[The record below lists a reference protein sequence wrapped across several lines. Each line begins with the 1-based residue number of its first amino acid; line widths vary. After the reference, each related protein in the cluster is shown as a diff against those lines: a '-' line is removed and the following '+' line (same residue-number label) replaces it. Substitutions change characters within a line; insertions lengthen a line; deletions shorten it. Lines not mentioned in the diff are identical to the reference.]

1 MIMHL
6 LRANQETD
14 YNAMVAYLEDKGYTW
29 KNGKELTYK
38 EARESL
44 GNDKRKV
51 MLLQGSHVND
61 YQGGNT
67 GAFIT
72 VTYLSKVNKLKS
84 LLNEPT
90 WTMDNVQT
98 IIPLEYYN
106 L

>member
-1 MIMHL
+1 MIMYL

-14 YNAMVAYLEDKGYTW
+14 YNAMVAYLKDKGYAW
-29 KNGKELTYK
+29 KDGKELTYK

-67 GAFIT
+67 GTFIT
-72 VTYLSKVNKLKS
+72 VTYLAKVNKLLT
-84 LLNEPT
+84 LLKQPT

-106 L
+106 I

>member
-1 MIMHL
+1 MIMYL

-14 YNAMVAYLEDKGYTW
+14 YNAMVAYLKDKGYTW
-29 KNGKELTYK
+29 KDNKELTYK

-51 MLLQGSHVND
+51 MLLQGAHVND
-61 YQGGNT
+61 YHGGNT
-67 GAFIT
+67 GAYIS
-72 VTYLSKVNKLKS
+72 VTYLSKVNKLLS
-84 LLNEPT
+84 LLNQPT

-106 L
+106 I

>member
-1 MIMHL
+1 
-6 LRANQETD
+6 
-14 YNAMVAYLEDKGYTW
+14 MVAYLKDKGYAW
-29 KNGKELTYK
+29 KDGKELTYK

-67 GAFIT
+67 GTFIT
-72 VTYLSKVNKLKS
+72 VTYLAKVNKLLT
-84 LLNEPT
+84 LLKQPT

-106 L
+106 I

>member
-1 MIMHL
+1 MYL

-14 YNAMVAYLEDKGYTW
+14 YNAMVAYLKDKGYTW
-29 KNGKELTYK
+29 KDGKELTYK

-67 GAFIT
+67 GACIT
-72 VTYLSKVNKLKS
+72 VTYLSKVNKLLS
-84 LLNEPT
+84 LLNQPA

-106 L
+106 I

>member
-1 MIMHL
+1 MIMYL
-6 LRANQETD
+6 LRANQESD
-14 YNAMVAYLEDKGYTW
+14 YNAMVKYLKDKGFNW
-29 KNGKELTYK
+29 KDTELTY
-38 EARESL
+38 EQAQAEL

-84 LLNEPT
+84 LLNEPA

-106 L
+106 I

>member
-1 MIMHL
+1 MIMYL
-6 LRANQETD
+6 LRANQESD
-14 YNAMVAYLEDKGYTW
+14 YNAMVAYLKDKGYTW
-29 KNGKELTYK
+29 KDGKELTYK
-38 EARESL
+38 EAKESL

-72 VTYLSKVNKLKS
+72 VTCLSKVNKLKS
-84 LLNEPT
+84 LLNQPA

-106 L
+106 I

>member
-1 MIMHL
+1 MIIYL
-6 LRANQETD
+6 LRANNERD
-14 YNAMVAYLEDKGYTW
+14 YNAMVTYLKDKGYTW
-29 KNGKELTYK
+29 KNDKELTYK
-38 EARESL
+38 DARDEL
-44 GNDKRKV
+44 GNDNRKV

-72 VTYLSKVNKLKS
+72 VTYLSRVNKLKS

-106 L
+106 V

>member
-1 MIMHL
+1 MIMYL

-14 YNAMVAYLEDKGYTW
+14 YNAMVAYLKDKGYTW
-29 KNGKELTYK
+29 KDGKELTY
-38 EARESL
+38 EQAQAEL

-84 LLNEPT
+84 LLNEPA

-106 L
+106 I

>member
-1 MIMHL
+1 MIMYL
-6 LRANQETD
+6 LRANQESD
-14 YNAMVAYLEDKGYTW
+14 YNAMVAYLKDKGYTW
-29 KNGKELTYK
+29 KDGKELSYM

-72 VTYLSKVNKLKS
+72 VTCLSKVNR
-84 LLNEPT
+84 LLSILGEKE
-90 WTMDNVQT
+90 WTMKNVQT
-98 IIPLEYYN
+98 VIPLEYYK
-106 L
+106 

>member
-1 MIMHL
+1 MIIYL

-14 YNAMVAYLEDKGYTW
+14 YNAMVAYLKDKGYTW
-29 KNGKELTYK
+29 KDGKELTYK
-38 EARESL
+38 EAKESL

-72 VTYLSKVNKLKS
+72 VTYLAKVNKLKS

-106 L
+106 I

>member
-1 MIMHL
+1 MIMYL
-6 LRANQETD
+6 LRANQESD
-14 YNAMVAYLEDKGYTW
+14 YNAMVAYLKDKGYTW
-29 KNGKELTYK
+29 KDGKELTYK

-61 YQGGNT
+61 YQGGTT
-67 GAFIT
+67 GAYIS

-84 LLNEPT
+84 LLNQPT

-106 L
+106 I

>member
-1 MIMHL
+1 MIMYL
-6 LRANQETD
+6 LRANQESD
-14 YNAMVAYLEDKGYTW
+14 YNVMVAYLKDKGYTW
-29 KNGKELTYK
+29 KDGKELTYK

-61 YQGGNT
+61 YQGGNI

-84 LLNEPT
+84 LLNEPA

-106 L
+106 I

>member
-1 MIMHL
+1 MIMYL

-14 YNAMVAYLEDKGYTW
+14 YNAMVAYLKDKGYTW
-29 KNGKELTYK
+29 KDGKELTYK
-38 EARESL
+38 EARKSL

-67 GAFIT
+67 GALIS
-72 VTYLSKVNKLKS
+72 VTYLSKVNKLLS
-84 LLNEPT
+84 LLNQPT

-106 L
+106 I

>member
-1 MIMHL
+1 MYL
-6 LRANQETD
+6 LRVDTEQD
-14 YNAMVAYLEDKGYTW
+14 YNAMVSYLKAKGFIW
-29 KNGKELTYK
+29 REGEELTYTD
-38 EARESL
+38 ARESL

-72 VTYLSKVNKLKS
+72 VTYLAKVNKLLS

-98 IIPLEYYN
+98 VIPLEYYN
-106 L
+106 V

>member
-1 MIMHL
+1 MYL

-14 YNAMVAYLEDKGYTW
+14 YNAMVAYLKDKGYTW
-29 KNGKELTYK
+29 KEGKELTYK

-44 GNDKRKV
+44 GNDKRKI
-51 MLLQGSHVND
+51 MLLQGAHVNN
-61 YQGGNT
+61 YQEGNT

-106 L
+106 I

>member
-1 MIMHL
+1 MIMYL
-6 LRANQETD
+6 LRANQEVD
-14 YNAMVAYLEDKGYTW
+14 YNAMVAYLKDKGYTW
-29 KNGKELTYK
+29 KDGKELTYK

-51 MLLQGSHVND
+51 VLLQGSHVND

-72 VTYLSKVNKLKS
+72 VTYLAKVNKLLS

-90 WTMDNVQT
+90 WTMNNVQT

>member
-1 MIMHL
+1 MIMYL
-6 LRANQETD
+6 LRANQESD
-14 YNAMVAYLEDKGYTW
+14 YNAMVAYLKDKGYTW

-67 GAFIT
+67 GASIT

-106 L
+106 I